1 MKKLMLMLI
10 LGLLTMTSAFAQ
22 TRQLTGR
29 VTDQKGVA
37 VANASVVV
45 KGTKIGANTS
55 DDGSFK
61 ITVPATAKTL
71 VVKSIN
77 YSDAEVAIGTKT
89 NFTIQ
94 LESSSQQLEEVIVVG
109 YGTQRRSNV
118 TASISKVDMTKI
130 ENKP

>member
-29 VTDQKGVA
+29 VTDLKGVA

-55 DDGSFK
+55 EDGSFK
-61 ITVPATAKTL
+61 INVPNRTPKTTL
-71 VVKSIN
+71 NCLK
-77 YSDAEVAIGTKT
+77 E
-89 NFTIQ
+89 TI
-94 LESSSQQLEEVIVVG
+94 
-109 YGTQRRSNV
+109 
-118 TASISKVDMTKI
+118 
-130 ENKP
+130 

>member
-1 MKKLMLMLI
+1 MLMLI

-55 DDGSFK
+55 EDGSFK
-61 ITVPATAKTL
+61 INVPATAKTL

-77 YSDAEVAIGTKT
+77 YSDAEVSIGTKT

-94 LESSSQQLEEVIVVG
+94 LESSSQQLEEVVVVG
-109 YGTQRRSNV
+109 
-118 TASISKVDMTKI
+118 
-130 ENKP
+130 